1 MCKFCGAYEAA
12 TRENSSGQ
20 NENDVLKVAH
30 EFFYNFYKKKFTL
43 EHAWKDFRND
53 HKWCELS
60 TGKNEGSSKKRKC
73 DDGFDSASSQALD
86 DEGTIRPLGV
96 KAAKARGKKPM
107 GDVKELSALQTM
119 WSIKQH
125 DLAMK
130 ENVSKMKLLESLVA
144 KQVPLD
150 DYEEALRKKLINE
163 LMST

>member
-1 MCKFCGAYEAA
+1 
-12 TRENSSGQ
+12 
-20 NENDVLKVAH
+20 
-30 EFFYNFYKKKFTL
+30 
-43 EHAWKDFRND
+43 
-53 HKWCELS
+53 
-60 TGKNEGSSKKRKC
+60 
-73 DDGFDSASSQALD
+73 
-86 DEGTIRPLGV
+86 
-96 KAAKARGKKPM
+96 
-107 GDVKELSALQTM
+107 M